1 MREGQVGLCPFPG
14 DNGAVS
20 EQPGRYQR
28 STGGFVG
35 ALVIAIAVILAFV
48 AFRALT
54 RDDLDVN
61 TETVDYVEAVQAAQS
76 ADWQVV
82 YPSSL
87 PQGWRATSVEVDPP
101 RTWALG
107 FLTSDGRFVGVAQQ
121 RVSLDRMLETYV
133 DENPQ
138 PGRAV
143 SLDSSVGG
151 PWKSWSDSGGDHAL
165 STEVGKDTLLVYGSA
180 PAADLER
187 VAELL
192 TTDQLTTT
200 G

>member
-1 MREGQVGLCPFPG
+1 M
-14 DNGAVS
+14 S

-28 STGGFVG
+28 TTGGFVG
-35 ALVIAIAVILAFV
+35 SLVVAVAVILAFV

-54 RDDLDVN
+54 RDDLAVP

-87 PQGWRATSVEVDPP
+87 PAGWKATSVDVDPP
-101 RTWALG
+101 RAWDLG
-107 FLTSDGRFVGVAQQ
+107 FLNPDGHFVGVSQQ
-121 RVSLDRMLETYV
+121 RGSLDSMLETYV
-133 DENPQ
+133 DQDPQ
-138 PGRAV
+138 AGGAV
-143 SLDSSVGG
+143 SLQTSVGG

-165 STEVGKDTLLVYGSA
+165 SSTVGKDTLLVYGSA
-180 PAADLER
+180 PKADLER
-187 VAELL
+187 FAELL
-192 TTDQLTTT
+192 TTDPVPTT